1 MWDKVVVGK
10 GREGGGA
17 KGFESAGEGGW
28 KDREEVS
35 LEGERICIP
44 NSTAQS
50 DSKEQDHKKTIQRHF
65 MGLEDCIARTLVL
78 EPMHCTILPGGAQV
92 LK

>member
-1 MWDKVVVGK
+1 MLIHDTSDEGLVSVEQTECLECCPHLWICMWDKVVVGK
-10 GREGGGA
+10 GRKGGGT
-17 KGFESAGEGGW
+17 KGFESTGEGGW

-50 DSKEQDHKKTIQRHF
+50 E
-65 MGLEDCIARTLVL
+65 
-78 EPMHCTILPGGAQV
+78 
-92 LK
+92 